1 MTKGRAVL
9 ALLGI
14 VVVHVSIA
22 TWWMHAF
29 GFLTR
34 PPTTEAA
41 FYRFQAVRGL
51 QALDRDGVLESV
63 SCVATFPETRTF
75 LFPLLAG
82 WLSLPAEDGVTPADQ
97 WRVLVLFGGLFIIGT
112 YRVARHLLG
121 REAAI
126 AVAALT
132 VACPIVVAYQRPFY
146 PQFPMMALV
155 LWSLDALLRSRG
167 FRDMKWSLL
176 FGFLIGL
183 ATLTKV
189 IAPLYVGGSA
199 LAALLLHS
207 PRDWRSLRSA
217 LLAALVAA
225 AVVGPWLFPK
235 LHHVTAYTQHAT
247 DEGDTTRD
255 MTGLWTANRWLY
267 YPRHFVDAG
276 VGLPLAVLA
285 AASAAVLLATRSKA
299 VANRR
304 TGSILLFGVGV
315 TWPVLTFGQAAGESQ
330 YVLVWAPLTMML
342 LVLGV
347 TRLGGNARRGA
358 VVVLILASLWSLW
371 LSYRGPYED
380 RAFGPIKGVHL
391 IPKIDSFITGIPVTM
406 QMTPRPEAEPWPVA
420 DYTRIILDAVP
431 VGAPRVATT
440 HPFLC
445 SWNLAHDAWLEDRR
459 IVEVNVTPLLRGT
472 RELRWLAAIDFAVL
486 DPAIP
491 MLDPDAVCHLM
502 TQAGLSCTI
511 LDRRAVTSERSV
523 ALVRLQRPWERLAWV
538 SAGAARPPTMRSC
551 DIRFPSGWR
560 IAGIESHLPPILEGA
575 RIVHVYLAGDAA
587 RGDAVL
593 LVEHGRR
600 ESRSRLAS
608 AATPPGRRGGFRVV
622 SFEIPPSAPGS
633 PPPRLFLCSDD
644 GNPEIPASSDLPH
657 DRDGGLPLP

>member
-1 MTKGRAVL
+1 
-9 ALLGI
+9 
-14 VVVHVSIA
+14 
-22 TWWMHAF
+22 
-29 GFLTR
+29 
-34 PPTTEAA
+34 
-41 FYRFQAVRGL
+41 
-51 QALDRDGVLESV
+51 
-63 SCVATFPETRTF
+63 
-75 LFPLLAG
+75 
-82 WLSLPAEDGVTPADQ
+82 
-97 WRVLVLFGGLFIIGT
+97 
-112 YRVARHLLG
+112 
-121 REAAI
+121 
-126 AVAALT
+126 
-132 VACPIVVAYQRPFY
+132 
-146 PQFPMMALV
+146 
-155 LWSLDALLRSRG
+155 
-167 FRDMKWSLL
+167 
-176 FGFLIGL
+176 
-183 ATLTKV
+183 
-189 IAPLYVGGSA
+189 
-199 LAALLLHS
+199 
-207 PRDWRSLRSA
+207 
-217 LLAALVAA
+217 
-225 AVVGPWLFPK
+225 
-235 LHHVTAYTQHAT
+235 
-247 DEGDTTRD
+247 
-255 MTGLWTANRWLY
+255 
-267 YPRHFVDAG
+267 
-276 VGLPLAVLA
+276 
-285 AASAAVLLATRSKA
+285 
-299 VANRR
+299 
-304 TGSILLFGVGV
+304 
-315 TWPVLTFGQAAGESQ
+315 
-330 YVLVWAPLTMML
+330 MML

-358 VVVLILASLWSLW
+358 IVVLILASLWSLW

-538 SAGAARPPTMRSC
+538 SAGAATPPAMRSC

-593 LVEHGRR
+593 LVEHGRG
-600 ESRSRLAS
+600 ETRSRLAS